1 MSSFQFCGKKW
12 FNKATK
18 VHFEFFVRE
27 TNCCVFTA
35 VVVIAKKTCPTAMQD
50 V

>member
-1 MSSFQFCGKKW
+1 MSSFQFCGKRC
-12 FNKATK
+12 FNKTAK

-27 TNCCVFTA
+27 TNCCVFTT
-35 VVVIAKKTCPTAMQD
+35 VVVIAKATCPAAMQD